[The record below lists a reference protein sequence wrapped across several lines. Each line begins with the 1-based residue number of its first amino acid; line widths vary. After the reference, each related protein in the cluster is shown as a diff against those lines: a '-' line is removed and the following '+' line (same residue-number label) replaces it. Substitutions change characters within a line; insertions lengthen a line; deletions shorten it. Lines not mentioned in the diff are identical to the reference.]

1 MRYMPRLN
9 DDLLNEF
16 KEQKALI
23 YNQLEVFDPLG
34 TQLSKPAAQRL
45 VSTGIL
51 VVSEILCYLLAL
63 GMLVFAFFLT
73 KIYPFYILAE
83 LQYKGDY
90 AKLGFINVRMFTFAI
105 YGMIGIISLLLY
117 FLGTSLRQIR
127 LKNNILSQAGKD
139 IKNLVGQHLKRKAA
153 IDAIEQRHFLEL
165 PDFQEEGV
173 VIPAKVNEVLNP
185 GYEGGKA

>member
-1 MRYMPRLN
+1 MPRLN

-51 VVSEILCYLLAL
+51 VVSEILCYLLAV

-139 IKNLVGQHLKRKAA
+139 IKNMVGQHLKRKAA

-173 VIPAKVNEVLNP
+173 VIPARVNEVLNP